1 MRVTDISKIP
11 AVGDTMAVPNESTWD
26 LEKLLVVAIQED
38 PTTAR
43 MMHVARVAHV
53 YFQSPEAQDNV
64 NILPNGTQYYTI
76 RTYAGR

>member
-43 MMHVARVAHV
+43 MMHVTRVAHV

-64 NILPNGTQYYTI
+64 NILPNGTPYYTI
-76 RTYAGR
+76 RTYAS

>member
-43 MMHVARVAHV
+43 MMHV
-53 YFQSPEAQDNV
+53 D
-64 NILPNGTQYYTI
+64 
-76 RTYAGR
+76 